1 MSDAALP
8 HEPERTDFIAGS
20 GLSDEGREIIGEWL
34 ESGAFEEA
42 LLQIDIEDLEI
53 QRREL
58 EYKLQGRDEARLPST
73 E

>member
-8 HEPERTDFIAGS
+8 HEPEGTDFNVGS

-42 LLQIDIEDLEI
+42 LIQIDIEDLEI
-53 QRREL
+53 QRRDL
-58 EYKLQGRDEARLPST
+58 EYKLRARAEARLPST